1 MKLIKKKAEFVGYV
15 VLYCGSFP
23 EWRCPDKDCGMSVME
38 EYKCCP
44 YCGRRL
50 KLIRAVLN
58 LTDKKER
65 KMSMNATKQGI
76 EMRAKIK
83 QAIISYMEKHGY
95 APTIREIGDMVG
107 LSSTSSVHNH
117 LIRMIATGELET
129 DDEIGSP
136 RAIRVPGYKIVKNE

>member
-50 KLIRAVLN
+50 KF
-58 LTDKKER
+58 DKNK
-65 KMSMNATKQGI
+65 KMSFNGRK
-76 EMRAKIK
+76 EKI
-83 QAIISYMEKHGY
+83 
-95 APTIREIGDMVG
+95 
-107 LSSTSSVHNH
+107 
-117 LIRMIATGELET
+117 
-129 DDEIGSP
+129 
-136 RAIRVPGYKIVKNE
+136 